1 MEAHIQGIESESGKW
16 YNVGKKVK
24 YQQDGVLSKMRQ
36 LLDNQKQQYE
46 RLSLKSSTNVFR
58 LTDIPQSGQ
67 VPAQNIWGL
76 I

>member
-58 LTDIPQSGQ
+58 LTDIHQSDQ